1 MLFVGYL
8 TAHHQPQMQASNL
21 ILQRAKGV
29 SEGDLPV
36 SVGAVLGTQV
46 FWLKILGSFFWHL

>member
-8 TAHHQPQMQASNL
+8 TVRHQPQMQASNL

-29 SEGDLPV
+29 SEGDLPI

-46 FWLKILGSFFWHL
+46 F